1 MKPAEFNTL
10 DGVVTAIRHGMDA
23 DEVELGLADGMQ
35 IVVKVSREVQ
45 NILMLKQ
52 GARAFGLVH
61 PTSIVLLEERAPSL
75 PATFNQLV
83 GSVRDVGEGDDD
95 IKVGLDLPNGQ
106 TLVARIT
113 HERAETLNLAVGAP
127 ATAVFKAGS
136 VIIGMDQRPLLN

>member
-1 MKPAEFNTL
+1 MKSADYNSL
-10 DGVVTAIRHGMDA
+10 DGIVTAIRPGVDA
-23 DEVELGLADGMQ
+23 DEVQLGLADGMQ
-35 IVVKVSREVQ
+35 IVIKVSHEVQ
-45 NILMLKQ
+45 NILKLQQ
-52 GARAFGLVH
+52 GGRAFGLVH
-61 PTSIVLLEERAPSL
+61 PTSIVLLEEPAASL

-113 HERAETLNLAVGAP
+113 NERAESLNLTAGAP

-136 VIIGMDQRPLLN
+136 VIIGVDQTPVH

>member
-1 MKPAEFNTL
+1 MKPADFNTL
-10 DGVVTAIRHGMDA
+10 DGVVTAIRPGIDA
-23 DEVELGLADGMQ
+23 NEVQLGLAQGLQ
-35 IVVKVSREVQ
+35 IVIKVSHEVQ
-45 NILMLKQ
+45 NILKLQQ
-52 GARAFGLVH
+52 GRRAFGLVH
-61 PTSIVLLEERAPSL
+61 PTSIVLLEEPAASL

-113 HERAETLNLAVGAP
+113 NERAETLNLTAGAP

-136 VIIGMDQRPLLN
+136 VIIGIDQTPVH